1 MKRAILINRN
11 LSGSEILN
19 IRRLADSEE
28 NLRIFS
34 TSSIAYPFPV
44 EVVLQ
49 DGAKKRD
56 INYSEMERLL
66 AFGDAKTGDASLAE
80 MLSVSGMSLWHYH
93 KFRIYFI
100 MRNQA
105 YEEALIRDM
114 APAYNEIHLYTS
126 FSDFQLFGNLPDNVV
141 IVQGTSPKGLRN
153 RFVSFIHYLTYLLLR
168 FFIGIVT
175 VLKAGECRHLLI
187 DRSARQ
193 PCLDPDTMKLKQD
206 NYNLAYVFAKA
217 GKDFAIIDETEP
229 PKFSQGQQFRIER
242 WMIQNSHPRV
252 RRIPGEFI
260 LIRGAL
266 SPAVW
271 KAYRQNETLMYS
283 RLLQLVKEAEPGRN
297 AWILQK
303 LLQFHGASRFYIFK
317 NQAYNRFF
325 RSHDYKTVTSIDENS
340 PAVKCILDAARVNG
354 MKTIGVQHGNIHDLH
369 PAYRFT
375 SADVRRGLLCDAT
388 LVWGSYWKDYLI
400 NKSGYPDNSLEVVG
414 QPRTDIIP
422 TLLKNRNK
430 LIKELGYPEVPL
442 VVFASQLQQDPL
454 LREKAAFDVLNMAA
468 GFSNI
473 HVVIKLHPSEAS
485 HPEYYHRIARQTG
498 FINYSVTS
506 EHDLYSLIASC
517 IMLITCFSTVGAE
530 TVYFGKPLVILDH
543 LNQDIQAYIKQG
555 VAFRALNGAEL
566 TQVAGGILSRKLT
579 INDKAYES
587 FIERN
592 AFRID
597 GRSSE
602 RIVNFIRCTD

>member
-1 MKRAILINRN
+1 MNRAILINRN

-49 DGAKKRD
+49 DGAEKRD

-141 IVQGTSPKGLRN
+141 IVKGTSPKGRRN

-266 SPAVW
+266 SPSVW

-297 AWILQK
+297 VWILQK
-303 LLQFHGASRFYIFK
+303 LLSG
-317 NQAYNRFF
+317 
-325 RSHDYKTVTSIDENS
+325 V
-340 PAVKCILDAARVNG
+340 
-354 MKTIGVQHGNIHDLH
+354 MTI
-369 PAYRFT
+369 
-375 SADVRRGLLCDAT
+375 
-388 LVWGSYWKDYLI
+388 K
-400 NKSGYPDNSLEVVG
+400 
-414 QPRTDIIP
+414 
-422 TLLKNRNK
+422 
-430 LIKELGYPEVPL
+430 
-442 VVFASQLQQDPL
+442 QLQASTRTALPL
-454 LREKAAFDVLNMAA
+454 SAFWML
-468 GFSNI
+468 
-473 HVVIKLHPSEAS
+473 HVSMV
-485 HPEYYHRIARQTG
+485 
-498 FINYSVTS
+498 
-506 EHDLYSLIASC
+506 
-517 IMLITCFSTVGAE
+517 
-530 TVYFGKPLVILDH
+530 
-543 LNQDIQAYIKQG
+543 
-555 VAFRALNGAEL
+555 
-566 TQVAGGILSRKLT
+566 
-579 INDKAYES
+579 
-587 FIERN
+587 
-592 AFRID
+592 
-597 GRSSE
+597 
-602 RIVNFIRCTD
+602 

>member
-1 MKRAILINRN
+1 MNRAIVINRS
-11 LSGSEILN
+11 LSESEILN
-19 IRRLADSEE
+19 IRRLAESEE

-44 EVVLQ
+44 EIISQ
-49 DGAKKRD
+49 DAAEKRD

-80 MLSVSGMSLWHYH
+80 LLSVSGMSLWHYH

-105 YEEALIRDM
+105 YEEALIRDL
-114 APAYNEIHLYTS
+114 APAYDEIQLYTS
-126 FSDFQLFGNLPDNVV
+126 FSDFQLFGNLPENVV
-141 IVQGTSPKGLRN
+141 IVQGATTAGHGKSI
-153 RFVSFIHYLTYLLLR
+153 VSFLHYLAYLILR
-168 FFIGIVT
+168 FFLGMASM
-175 VLKAGECRHLLI
+175 LKAGECRHLLI
-187 DRSARQ
+187 DRTARQ
-193 PCLDPDTMKLKQD
+193 PCLDPDTLKLKQD

-242 WMIQNSHPRV
+242 WMIRNSHPRV
-252 RRIPGEFI
+252 RRIPGEYI

-266 SPAVW
+266 SPVVW
-271 KAYRQNETLMYS
+271 KAYRENEKRIHSGLL
-283 RLLQLVKEAEPGRN
+283 RLIGDAEPGRN
-297 AWILQK
+297 TWILK
-303 LLQFHGASRFYIFK
+303 KMLQFHGASRFYIFK
-317 NQAYNRFF
+317 NQAYKRFF
-325 RSHDYKTVTSIDENS
+325 GNHGFKTVASIDENS
-340 PAVKCILDAARVNG
+340 PAVKCILDAARVNE
-354 MKTIGVQHGNIHDLH
+354 MKTIGIQHGNIHDLH

-400 NKSGYPDNSLEVVG
+400 SKSGYPETSLEVVG

-422 TLLKNRNK
+422 VLLNNRDK

-454 LREKAAFDVLNMAA
+454 LREKAAFDVFNMAA
-468 GFSNI
+468 CFSDI
-473 HVVIKLHPSEAS
+473 HLVIKLHPSEAS
-485 HPEYYHRIARQTG
+485 DPEYYHRIARQTG
-498 FINYSVTS
+498 CTNYSVTS

-517 IMLITCFSTVGAE
+517 TMLITCFSTVGAE
-530 TVYFGKPLVILDH
+530 TVYFRKPLVILDH
-543 LNQDIQAYIKQG
+543 LDQDIQAYIKQG

-566 TQVAGGILSRKLT
+566 KQVAAGILSRQLS

-597 GRSSE
+597 GRTSE
-602 RIVNFIRCTD
+602 RIVDFIRCIC